1 MHLLLPHA
9 LAKSNKQHRSASEMA
24 SGRPSNSPLATNG
37 QGGGSRL
44 PRTIASPSGLPSTGY
59 SPTHVQISS
68 SMSAAPTGGG
78 LGAVQLVQLTAQSK
92 LLQPELVSVMK
103 KVQDIERTFEQR
115 ERRLEAERA
124 AMLEEQKQA
133 QDELLQWRAN
143 EDGQLTDRQ
152 THLEMEE
159 KALNQRIKWEKD
171 RLKDDREDFEQK
183 CKEGEYIAHHQEPVT
198 VEVGGEKFRTEL
210 STLTKCKDSLFP
222 DLVRALERRQET
234 ERDGRLKRDAH
245 IFIDRDSRYFRFIL
259 NYLRQGEQVMRG
271 GALKKADRED
281 LQDVLFEVQYY
292 RLTDLERLVR
302 RKMVSLKRPVNF
314 NQLMDEVHCFAK
326 LSRASQPQSPQEA
339 QDAANYSYVTV
350 KDIHFKGE
358 NLKGIVFDKVIFQH
372 SVVFQNCILMEAKF
386 IECSFRGAMNL
397 SDADLYRAKFDH
409 CDGIDLENHLYLDKA
424 NTNEIQFVPPLE
436 DDS

>member
-1 MHLLLPHA
+1 M
-9 LAKSNKQHRSASEMA
+9 
-24 SGRPSNSPLATNG
+24 
-37 QGGGSRL
+37 
-44 PRTIASPSGLPSTGY
+44 
-59 SPTHVQISS
+59 
-68 SMSAAPTGGG
+68 
-78 LGAVQLVQLTAQSK
+78 QLVQLTAQSK
-92 LLQPELVSVMK
+92 LLQPELASVMK
-103 KVQDIERTFEQR
+103 KVNEIERTFEQR

-124 AMLEEQKQA
+124 AMLKEQKQA

-143 EDGQLTDRQ
+143 EDGKLADEQK
-152 THLEMEE
+152 HLEVE
-159 KALNQRIKWEKD
+159 KMALSQRIKWEKE
-171 RLKDDREDFEQK
+171 RLKDDREAFEQK

-234 ERDGRLKRDAH
+234 ERDGRLKRDPH

-271 GALKKADRED
+271 GALKKADRDD

-326 LSRASQPQSPQEA
+326 LSRVSQPQSPQEA

>member
-1 MHLLLPHA
+1 M
-9 LAKSNKQHRSASEMA
+9 
-24 SGRPSNSPLATNG
+24 
-37 QGGGSRL
+37 
-44 PRTIASPSGLPSTGY
+44 
-59 SPTHVQISS
+59 SS
-68 SMSAAPTGGG
+68 SPAAITT
-78 LGAVQLVQLTAQSK
+78 GAVQLVQLTAQSK

-103 KVQDIERTFEQR
+103 RVNDIERAFEQR
-115 ERRLEAERA
+115 ERRLEAEKA

-133 QDELLQWRAN
+133 RDELLQWRAN
-143 EDGQLTDRQ
+143 EDGKLTGRQKQL
-152 THLEMEE
+152 EIEE
-159 KALNQRIKWEKD
+159 NTLSERIKWEKE
-171 RLKDDREDFEQK
+171 RLRDDREDFEYK
-183 CKEGEYIAHHQEPVT
+183 CKEGEDIAHRQEPVT

-210 STLTKCKDSLFP
+210 STLTRCRDSLFP

-234 ERDGRLKRDAH
+234 ERDGRPKRDHH

-271 GALKKADRED
+271 GALKKADRDD

-302 RKMVSLKRPVNF
+302 RKMVSLKRQIDF
-314 NQLMDEVHCFAK
+314 KQLMDGVHCFAK

-339 QDAANYSYVTV
+339 QDAANYNYVTV
-350 KDIHFKGE
+350 KDIHLKGE

-372 SVVFQNCILMEAKF
+372 NVVFQNCILMEAKF

-397 SDADLYRAKFDH
+397 READLYRAKFDN
-409 CDGIDLENHLYLDKA
+409 CDGIDLENRLYLDKA
-424 NTNEIQFVPPLE
+424 NTNETQFVPPLV